1 MAARSGFHSL
11 LGVGT
16 TQCFSHSRANWRGR
30 TLEFLKFNSGI
41 QVCAPPWR
49 RAELYGE
56 PRVKRTHGVHQHGRD
71 PGRVQVVGRWS
82 EAAEQGRKVGS
93 KTEEHARNK
102 RKYREA
108 SCIHQTCIQRKQDDH
123 LRDEKRGT
131 AVRIRSAL
139 KRQGRS
145 EEHTSELQS
154 LAYLVCR
161 LLLEKKN
168 ETPNSGSRR
177 PLMW

>member
-1 MAARSGFHSL
+1 
-11 LGVGT
+11 
-16 TQCFSHSRANWRGR
+16 
-30 TLEFLKFNSGI
+30 
-41 QVCAPPWR
+41 VCAPPWR

-108 SCIHQTCIQRKQDDH
+108 PCVHQTCIQRKQDDH
-123 LRDEKRGT
+123 LRDDKRGT

-139 KRQGRS
+139 KRQGDDHGVSRADGHGKPNPAQYIGFRPACCKCS
-145 EEHTSELQS
+145 GPT
-154 LAYLVCR
+154 
-161 LLLEKKN
+161 N
-168 ETPNSGSRR
+168 EDGPWRQIER
-177 PLMW
+177 W

>member
-93 KTEEHARNK
+93 KTEEH
-102 RKYREA
+102 
-108 SCIHQTCIQRKQDDH
+108 
-123 LRDEKRGT
+123 
-131 AVRIRSAL
+131 
-139 KRQGRS
+139 RS

-154 LAYLVCR
+154 RLHLVCR

-168 ETPNSGSRR
+168 MRNILEAKLNEAKQDVV
-177 PLMW
+177 LLHAAAEM